1 MSKPKRNHPCPC
13 GSGRKYKSCCM
24 KKEQEMENKIV
35 TPHSLKN
42 EFRDEA
48 SAGQQVNPHPA
59 PNLIHDETERVGE
72 AEMLRRDQFAQMRHM
87 QVQQNMMAR
96 DIAFNE
102 VAIEVYNR
110 FLVELKGMPVCEAER
125 SVAVMVMKQIEFL
138 TKQVEQSK
146 FARADTVILA
156 ALESVFAPTSE
167 EIAQEQRD
175 EDDSS
180 EYVGAFGETAEELKD
195 E

>member
-13 GSGRKYKSCCM
+13 GSGRKYKSCCL
-24 KKEQEMENKIV
+24 KKEQEMEAEKTIV
-35 TPHSLKN
+35 TPHSLN
-42 EFRDEA
+42 QGDGR
-48 SAGQQVNPHPA
+48 SPVQV
-59 PNLIHDETERVGE
+59 ETDKVGE
-72 AEMLRRDQFAQMRHM
+72 AEMLRRDQFVTMRQL
-87 QVQQNMMAR
+87 QVQQNMLAR
-96 DIAFNE
+96 DVAFNE

-110 FLVELKGMPVCEAER
+110 FLVELKGMPVCEANTA
-125 SVAVMVMKQIEFL
+125 VAVMVMKQIEVL
-138 TKQVEQSK
+138 TKQIEQSK
-146 FARADTVILA
+146 FGRANVVALA

-167 EIAQEQRD
+167 EIAQEQLD